1 MKRLIF
7 IFITF
12 LIASCTPKYL
22 LNEMDDKGD
31 LMFRPMNGKYSNEQ
45 FDSMCV
51 ADTLPRSLNG
61 WNFMGLKDYETNDKV
76 YLYFY
81 MKENG
86 KDEVV
91 YKIEKIN
98 NKDSVKI
105 IKRIIVE

>member
-7 IFITF
+7 ILIVF
-12 LIASCTPKYL
+12 LVASCTPKYL
-22 LNEMDDKGD
+22 LNEMDNKGD
-31 LMFRPMNGKYSNEQ
+31 LMFRPMNEKYSIEQ

-51 ADTLPRSLNG
+51 ADTLPRSLDG
-61 WNFMGLKDYETNDKV
+61 WKFMGLKDYETNEKI

-91 YKIEKIN
+91 YRIEKF
-98 NKDSVKI
+98 KSDSVKI
-105 IKRIIVE
+105 TKRIIIE

>member
-22 LNEMDDKGD
+22 LNEMDGKGD
-31 LMFRPMNGKYSNEQ
+31 LMFRPMNGKYSFEQ

-51 ADTLPRSLNG
+51 ADTLPRSLDA
-61 WNFMGLKDYETNDKV
+61 WNFMGLKDYETGDKI
-76 YLYFY
+76 YLYSY

-91 YKIEKIN
+91 YRIEKL
-98 NKDSVKI
+98 KSDSVKI
-105 IKRIIVE
+105 TKRIIVE